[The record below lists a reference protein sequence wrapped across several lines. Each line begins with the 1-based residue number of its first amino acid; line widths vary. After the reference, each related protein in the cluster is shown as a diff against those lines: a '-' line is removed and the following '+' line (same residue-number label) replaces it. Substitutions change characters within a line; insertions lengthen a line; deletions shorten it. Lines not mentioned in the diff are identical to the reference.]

1 MGRIGK
7 SFASILILIIAI
19 SSLSL
24 LMVKSV
30 CAQSIP
36 APSAPTFTVQYVVY
50 ASYVAPTYTISP
62 YTGQNETISSGGQV
76 NNETIEFTIKNQP
89 FTPYIDSSGNY
100 IALYYNFEYKGHFG
114 SEWTPFPFGET
125 GQGTWQSTWRE
136 GPSYS
141 ASKSDFTIISINF
154 DYFYLES
161 APAGSQVDFQVQA
174 VTGHINPITSGPIAG
189 EGYYNFTGQSSDWS
203 NTKTVT
209 INYGSNSTVS
219 STSTNQTISPP
230 PTPTH
235 PISEFSTWIILPLFA
250 VIMLLSI
257 VFARKRPL
265 K

>member
-1 MGRIGK
+1 MATTSRYTTILNTKDTLEVNGHLSLSVKLDKERGK
-7 SFASILILIIAI
+7 VHGERDRAIQLQSLII
-19 SSLSL
+19 
-24 LMVKSV
+24 
-30 CAQSIP
+30 
-36 APSAPTFTVQYVVY
+36 
-50 ASYVAPTYTISP
+50 
-62 YTGQNETISSGGQV
+62 
-76 NNETIEFTIKNQP
+76 
-89 FTPYIDSSGNY
+89 
-100 IALYYNFEYKGHFG
+100 
-114 SEWTPFPFGET
+114 
-125 GQGTWQSTWRE
+125 
-136 GPSYS
+136 
-141 ASKSDFTIISINF
+141 TIISINF

-257 VFARKRPL
+257 VFARKGPL